1 MPRAER
7 VLIATFLLVAGPFS
21 FFIAGWWGSATLGM
35 TGLVPMSESG
45 IAVSAL
51 AGLAIGLVVVLLRL
65 KPWLAGFYNVPIFLA
80 ALVYLFWSA
89 VATGL
94 FMGLPVGVLVLG
106 TLAGLYV
113 GRRARHIDLGKVT
126 VLEKGS
132 RRAGLFTAAVVGFVS
147 IAMGALAVGDAH
159 TMQAIL
165 SLVGLDSLA
174 ESVAGRIALVAV
186 AVSALIAAQYWLTR
200 GTARLAFS
208 LAAA

>member
-1 MPRAER
+1 M
-7 VLIATFLLVAGPFS
+7 S
-21 FFIAGWWGSATLGM
+21 
-35 TGLVPMSESG
+35 GLVPMSENAV
-45 IAVSAL
+45 AVSAL

-65 KPWLAGFYNVPIFLA
+65 KPWLAGFYNIPIFPA

-94 FMGLPVGVLVLG
+94 FMGFPVGVLALG
-106 TLAGLYV
+106 PLAGLYV
-113 GRRARHIDLGKVT
+113 GRRARHTDLSKVT

-132 RRAGLFTAAVVGFVS
+132 RRASLFTAAVVGFVS
-147 IAMGALAVGDAH
+147 TAMGALAVGEAQ

-174 ESVAGRIALVAV
+174 ESVAGRIALMAV
-186 AVSALIAAQYWLTR
+186 AVPALIAAQYWLTR

-208 LAAA
+208 LAGA